1 MSSVFGSL
9 NLNNPQQ
16 QQQQQKPSLFGSLSS
31 TAQPQ
36 QTSSIFGTS
45 TQQQQQPSLFQSS
58 TQQPSGGL
66 FGSQQ
71 KPAGT
76 TGLFGGI
83 TTQQQQ
89 QQPSLFGS
97 SGQQQPSAPGLY
109 SPFGSQQPYNPLPQL
124 GQSGLGGSQLR
135 AIPGLQP
142 RKIYGPPRLIASLL
156 TRGDKLT
163 GEKPIPEQ
171 IDVLFRKWNPQDP
184 ECAFQHYFYNQ
195 VPAETAPYYHPAP
208 GEDEKKWEEALQ
220 KKPNENAIPVLIR
233 GFWELGERIKTQ
245 DQAVKI
251 LRQRMHDINKSL
263 DQRMQD
269 HDLKFTAKTQKA
281 RRKHVELSRR
291 TLALATKVQV
301 LRNRG
306 YALDSTEEEL
316 RKKLQQ
322 LEKGAFDP
330 VLNGRQ
336 EEIWARLTV
345 VRERAEMLQNEVKKM
360 GEETGK
366 VEEVIDEENMK
377 AIKKVR
383 SPLSSVEM
391 SRANF
396 STVVKRL

>member
-1 MSSVFGSL
+1 
-9 NLNNPQQ
+9 
-16 QQQQQKPSLFGSLSS
+16 
-31 TAQPQ
+31 
-36 QTSSIFGTS
+36 
-45 TQQQQQPSLFQSS
+45 
-58 TQQPSGGL
+58 
-66 FGSQQ
+66 
-71 KPAGT
+71 
-76 TGLFGGI
+76 
-83 TTQQQQ
+83 
-89 QQPSLFGS
+89 
-97 SGQQQPSAPGLY
+97 
-109 SPFGSQQPYNPLPQL
+109 
-124 GQSGLGGSQLR
+124 
-135 AIPGLQP
+135 
-142 RKIYGPPRLIASLL
+142 
-156 TRGDKLT
+156 
-163 GEKPIPEQ
+163 
-171 IDVLFRKWNPQDP
+171 
-184 ECAFQHYFYNQ
+184 
-195 VPAETAPYYHPAP
+195 VPAEAAPYYHPNP

-220 KKPNENAIPVLIR
+220 KKPNETAIPVLIR
-233 GFWELGERIKTQ
+233 GFWDLGERIKMQ

-269 HDLKFTAKTQKA
+269 HDLKFTAKVQNA

-330 VLNGRQ
+330 VLGGRQ

-360 GEETGK
+360 GKEAGG

-383 SPLSSVEM
+383 STFHLFKCTRLNVLQLLSDYDSQLEHLKKELDLIRDDFTAWESTTKPSSNLSGS
-391 SRANF
+391 SR
-396 STVVKRL
+396 

>member
-1 MSSVFGSL
+1 M
-9 NLNNPQQ
+9 
-16 QQQQQKPSLFGSLSS
+16 
-31 TAQPQ
+31 
-36 QTSSIFGTS
+36 
-45 TQQQQQPSLFQSS
+45 
-58 TQQPSGGL
+58 
-66 FGSQQ
+66 
-71 KPAGT
+71 
-76 TGLFGGI
+76 
-83 TTQQQQ
+83 
-89 QQPSLFGS
+89 
-97 SGQQQPSAPGLY
+97 
-109 SPFGSQQPYNPLPQL
+109 
-124 GQSGLGGSQLR
+124 
-135 AIPGLQP
+135 
-142 RKIYGPPRLIASLL
+142 
-156 TRGDKLT
+156 
-163 GEKPIPEQ
+163 
-171 IDVLFRKWNPQDP
+171 
-184 ECAFQHYFYNQ
+184 
-195 VPAETAPYYHPAP
+195 PAESAPYYQPNP

-220 KKPNENAIPVLIR
+220 KKPNETAIPVLIR
-233 GFWELGERIKTQ
+233 GSWELGERIKMQ

-269 HDLKFTAKTQKA
+269 HDLNFTAKVQNA

-360 GEETGK
+360 GEKAGG
-366 VEEVIDEENMK
+366 VDEVIDEENMK

-383 SPLSSVEM
+383 SAFHLFKFTGLNVLQLLSDYDSQLEHLKKELDLIRDDFTQWESTTKPSSDLSGS
-391 SRANF
+391 SR
-396 STVVKRL
+396 

>member
-1 MSSVFGSL
+1 L
-9 NLNNPQQ
+9 LTPD
-16 QQQQQKPSLFGSLSS
+16 
-31 TAQPQ
+31 
-36 QTSSIFGTS
+36 
-45 TQQQQQPSLFQSS
+45 
-58 TQQPSGGL
+58 
-66 FGSQQ
+66 
-71 KPAGT
+71 KPA
-76 TGLFGGI
+76 
-83 TTQQQQ
+83 
-89 QQPSLFGS
+89 
-97 SGQQQPSAPGLY
+97 
-109 SPFGSQQPYNPLPQL
+109 
-124 GQSGLGGSQLR
+124 
-135 AIPGLQP
+135 
-142 RKIYGPPRLIASLL
+142 
-156 TRGDKLT
+156 

-184 ECAFQHYFYNQ
+184 ECAFQYYFYNQ
-195 VPAETAPYYHPAP
+195 VPAESAPYYQPNP

-220 KKPNENAIPVLIR
+220 KKPNETAIPVLIR
-233 GFWELGERIKTQ
+233 GSWELGERIKMQ

-269 HDLKFTAKTQKA
+269 HDLNFTAKVQNA

-360 GEETGK
+360 GEKAGG
-366 VEEVIDEENMK
+366 VDEVIDEENMK

-383 SPLSSVEM
+383 SAFHLFKFTGLNVLQLLSDYDSQLEHLKKELDLIRDDFTAWENTTKPSSDLSGS
-391 SRANF
+391 SR
-396 STVVKRL
+396 